1 MAEAKTPY
9 RPQTTPLV
17 RPGVQMVEDRAQE
30 YDTRG
35 HAASED
41 PAAAIASFSRAI
53 HLLPDEPTF
62 YWHRGEAYLKVLDF
76 ESAIANF
83 RQHGVL
89 VNTLRTT
96 TAWERSLLVR
106 PLTADSGSF
115 DYPYG
120 SHYVMQRRL
129 APVVYTW
136 GQCLLDRKR
145 FQEALKMFEYAA
157 SLGMKME
164 SILLR
169 CVLANIGLGL
179 YETALEILYKL
190 TEGTSDN
197 IELFILRAKIYKH
210 LGNVESTHLD
220 VQRSIKIN
228 PDHPEL
234 PELLKFTLTTAI
246 QYKNRAS
253 YQMLQG
259 SPNVAIQYLT
269 YAMDLDPDDWMLY
282 LKRGALLADIAQ
294 YDCAIQ
300 DLERVLQQP
309 DLSTTTV
316 QEVRDKLARIHI
328 QIGLE
333 AYHHYDLVGAVH
345 TFTTALDYQPQ
356 DPGTWKKRGD
366 CYLALRN
373 LPNSIAD
380 FAKAVE
386 LNPDDIKCR
395 ERCALLWATIADK
408 LLADGEWT
416 LSIEIWTT
424 AINYNSTVAEYYFRR
439 GRAFYMKECI
449 DEARRDLYLARQLD
463 PDNIEISAMLSQ
475 LTSGP
480 PLLNT
485 TPFPAQRIVKQS
497 IPVALIPANEPG
509 LVEFGVVSRIV
520 CAVDEV

>member
-1 MAEAKTPY
+1 MAEPKTPY

-17 RPGVQMVEDRAQE
+17 RPGVQLVEDQAQ
-30 YDTRG
+30 DDARG
-35 HAASED
+35 LAESGD

-53 HLLPDEPTF
+53 HLLPDEPSF
-62 YWHRGEAYLKVLDF
+62 YWHRAEAYVKVLDF

-83 RQHGVL
+83 RQHGAL

-115 DYPYG
+115 DYPHG
-120 SHYVMQRRL
+120 SRYVMERRL
-129 APVVYTW
+129 APVAYTW
-136 GQCLLDRKR
+136 GQCLLDQKR
-145 FQEALKMFEYAA
+145 FHEALKMFEYAG

-169 CVLANIGLGL
+169 WWGLGL
-179 YETALEILYKL
+179 YETALEILYQL
-190 TEGTSDN
+190 TEENEGN
-197 IELFILRAKIYKH
+197 IELFILRAKIFKH

-220 VQRSIKIN
+220 VQRSIQIN

-234 PELLKFTLTTAI
+234 PDLLEFTLTTAV

-253 YQMLQG
+253 YQILQG
-259 SPNVAIQYLT
+259 SPIMAIQCLT
-269 YAMDLDPDDWMLY
+269 HALDLDPDDWILY

-294 YDCAIQ
+294 YDGAIQ

-309 DLSTTTV
+309 DLSHITA
-316 QEVRDKLARIHI
+316 QDVRDKLAEVHV

-333 AYHHYDLVGAVH
+333 AYQQHDLVAAVNS
-345 TFTTALDYQPQ
+345 FTTALDYQPQ

-386 LNPDDIKCR
+386 LNPNDIKCR

-424 AINYNSTVAEYYFRR
+424 AINYNGTVADYYFRR
-439 GRAFYMKECI
+439 GRAFHMIEMTPGEI
-449 DEARRDLYLARQLD
+449 FISLA
-463 PDNIEISAMLSQ
+463 N
-475 LTSGP
+475 
-480 PLLNT
+480 
-485 TPFPAQRIVKQS
+485 
-497 IPVALIPANEPG
+497 
-509 LVEFGVVSRIV
+509 
-520 CAVDEV
+520 